1 MPEGMML
8 DKVVENDAVPLPTD
22 SETVALK
29 IIAGADRLASRI
41 DKAVKDFDDAM
52 FVLHKMFKE
61 GGHIY
66 YESAEDK
73 AKVAEAFDAFYPKY
87 EAVKAERFEFCW
99 TKEEWKAHLKMN

>member
-29 IIAGADRLASRI
+29 IISGADRLDSRI

-61 GGHIY
+61 DGHIY
-66 YESAEDK
+66 YANAEDK
-73 AKVAEAFDAFYPKY
+73 AKVVEAFEAFFPKY
-87 EAVKAERFEFCW
+87 EAVKAERFAFSW